1 MTGKMINVMGIVAYH
16 HRHAAFI
23 QFFKHPAVR
32 MLFAAFG
39 PAAGVEFIRMTEAA
53 QGFDRRPFVFVRAE
67 RRKIGKNLVN
77 VQMGDKVEITAFRR
91 QTNVAQ

>member
-53 QGFDRRPFVFVRAE
+53 QGFDRRRLSSSVPSGAKSG
-67 RRKIGKNLVN
+67 KIL
-77 VQMGDKVEITAFRR
+77 
-91 QTNVAQ
+91 